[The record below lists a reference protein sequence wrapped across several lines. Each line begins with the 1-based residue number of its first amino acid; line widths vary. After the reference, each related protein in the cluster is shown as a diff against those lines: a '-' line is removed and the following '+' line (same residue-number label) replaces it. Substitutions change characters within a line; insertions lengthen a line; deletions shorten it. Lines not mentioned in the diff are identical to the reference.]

1 MLTCWCRWWLS
12 HHTPGRSPKRTLGIG
27 PFAENMWL
35 ASDFLKANIAVR
47 STKVVRKSKTKSC
60 VQFMKLDWS
69 LRVQQTNTTT
79 FFCIVHPCLV
89 HVRLVMPTIQRQWPE
104 GERVGFTAVSDGL
117 QKVIVHSSKAQ
128 MFWCLRHLSFWS
140 TESDANQPCQFGQTY
155 SPETKD
161 NRAVEQSF
169 WQIRWRMNHFCACY
183 VIMTDQWDDFY
194 SDGVFA
200 YCSNRSYKCK

>member
-155 SPETKD
+155 CG
-161 NRAVEQSF
+161 
-169 WQIRWRMNHFCACY
+169 QIRRTHMWALPICPLFFWITIIYCTFSDLG
-183 VIMTDQWDDFY
+183 IQEMTVTTARHGSDQ
-194 SDGVFA
+194 
-200 YCSNRSYKCK
+200 SNNSYL